1 MGMSPGGRTVTRV
14 QPSCGRRHE
23 PSFREAVRSRFEDP
37 GRADPLGACSVVL
50 SPGDLSRSGSVRW
63 GYALVAGGSGG
74 GSGGDRARL
83 AWVGDSIVRCE
94 FEDIA
99 GGGFPGT
106 RAEGEGPPDDAGAQR
121 WIDRWQGR
129 GDGSTPALSV
139 AVGGTPFQRRVW
151 AALLAVRRGAVTSY
165 GRLAESIGAP
175 GSARAVGA
183 ACGANPVALII
194 PCHRV
199 VRESGDLN
207 GYRWG
212 LDRKRAL
219 LAGELGLELSSAT
232 G

>member
-1 MGMSPGGRTVTRV
+1 MSPGGREMPRV
-14 QPSCGRRHE
+14 RPPHGRRHE
-23 PSFREAVRSRFEDP
+23 PSFREAVCSRFDDP
-37 GRADPLGACSVVL
+37 GRSAALGECSVFL
-50 SPGDLSRSGSVRW
+50 IHGDLSRSGSVRW
-63 GYALVAGGSGG
+63 GYALVAGV
-74 GSGGDRARL
+74 SGGDRVRL

-94 FEDIA
+94 FEDVA
-99 GGGFPGT
+99 GGGFLGT
-106 RAEGEGPPDDAGAQR
+106 RPEGEGPPDDAGAQR
-121 WIDRWQGR
+121 WIDRWQAR
-129 GDGSTPALSV
+129 SDGPTPALSV

-151 AALLAVRRGAVTSY
+151 TALLAVRRGAVTSY
-165 GRLAESIGAP
+165 GRLAVSIGAP
-175 GSARAVGA
+175 GAARAVGA

-219 LAGELGLELSSAT
+219 LAGELGLELSSAP

>member
-1 MGMSPGGRTVTRV
+1 MSPGGREMPRV
-14 QPSCGRRHE
+14 RPSHGCGDE
-23 PSFREAVRSRFEDP
+23 LSFREVVRSRFEDP
-37 GRADPLGACSVVL
+37 GRAAGLGECPVSL
-50 SPGDLSRSGSVRW
+50 SPVDPARSGPVRW
-63 GYALVAGGSGG
+63 GHALVAGGSW
-74 GSGGDRARL
+74 GDRVRL
-83 AWVGDSIVRCE
+83 MWVGDSIIRCE
-94 FEDIA
+94 FEDVA
-99 GGGFPGT
+99 GGGFLGT
-106 RAEGEGPPDDAGAQR
+106 RPEGEGSPDDAGAQR

-129 GDGSTPALSV
+129 SDGPTPALSV

-151 AALLAVRRGAVTSY
+151 TALLAVRRGAVTSY

-175 GSARAVGA
+175 GAARAVGA

-219 LAGELGLELSSAT
+219 LAGELGWEHSSAP

>member
-1 MGMSPGGRTVTRV
+1 MPRV
-14 QPSCGRRHE
+14 RPPHGRRHE

-37 GRADPLGACSVVL
+37 GRSSALGECSVVL

-63 GYALVAGGSGG
+63 GYALLAGD
-74 GSGGDRARL
+74 SGGDRVRL

-94 FEDIA
+94 FEDVA
-99 GGGFPGT
+99 GGGFLGMRP
-106 RAEGEGPPDDAGAQR
+106 EGEDSPDDAGAQR

-129 GDGSTPALSV
+129 SDGSTPALSV
-139 AVGGTPFQRRVW
+139 SVGGTPFQRRVW
-151 AALLAVRRGAVTSY
+151 TALLGVRRGAVTSY

-199 VRESGDLN
+199 VRESGELN

-219 LAGELGLELSSAT
+219 LAGELGLELRSAP